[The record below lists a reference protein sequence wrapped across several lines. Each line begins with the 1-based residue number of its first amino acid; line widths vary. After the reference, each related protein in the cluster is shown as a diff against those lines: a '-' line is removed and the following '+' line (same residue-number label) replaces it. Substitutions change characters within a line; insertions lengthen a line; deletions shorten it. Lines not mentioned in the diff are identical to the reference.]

1 MTNGGEGVEKRGVSC
16 TVGGSATWCSHCGN
30 NVEVHQKSKTRITIW
45 SVIPLLGIYLG
56 KTIIQ
61 EDTCTPKFIAA
72 QSTIARTWKQP
83 KCEWIKKMW
92 YIYTMKYYLAIKK
105 NEIMPFTAT
114 WMQVEIIILSMSERE
129 RQIPHGVTYMWNL
142 KYGTN
147 ELIYKTEIDSQT

>member
-129 RQIPHGVTYMWNL
+129 RQIPRGVTYMWNL